1 MVGIYM
7 NPRRNMDEQ
16 QSLEIGAYI
25 RARREDASLSTR
37 ELASRVGVD
46 MAQIVRLEQGKV
58 ASPRADLLGRIAD
71 ELKIPASDLM
81 TMAGYPTPRA
91 LPNLRPYMRAKYR
104 DLPPEALD
112 DIEAYITKL
121 QAEHGA
127 SGPVNGEDET

>member
-1 MVGIYM
+1 
-7 NPRRNMDEQ
+7 MDEQ
-16 QSLEIGAYI
+16 QSREIGAYI
-25 RARREDASLSTR
+25 RARREDASLSIR

-71 ELKIPASDLM
+71 ELKIPANDLM
-81 TMAGYPTPRA
+81 TMAGYPTSRA

>member
-1 MVGIYM
+1 
-7 NPRRNMDEQ
+7 MDEQ

-91 LPNLRPYMRAKYR
+91 LPNLRPTCGQVPRPTSRSAR
-104 DLPPEALD
+104 RHRGLHHQ
-112 DIEAYITKL
+112 T
-121 QAEHGA
+121 A
-127 SGPVNGEDET
+127 S

>member
-1 MVGIYM
+1 
-7 NPRRNMDEQ
+7 MDEQ
-16 QSLEIGAYI
+16 QSREIGAYI

-81 TMAGYPTPRA
+81 TMAGYPTSRA

-121 QAEHGA
+121 QAEHGT